1 MAASAFGRDL
11 TSYVRDQGVQPLVR
25 AIAGRDPDAAV
36 KMLKTV
42 SGRAQL
48 DSDDP
53 GSVMD

>member
-25 AIAGRDPDAAV
+25 AIAGRDPNAAV
-36 KMLKTV
+36 RMLKTV

-48 DSDDP
+48 ESGDP
-53 GSVMD
+53 SSVMD